1 MSNPGTSTW
10 LGTTKT
16 DWMLTAAY
24 DFKVVKPYVGYVQAK
39 ADNAPGKSKTIHL
52 GASAPLGGGSV
63 LASWARTN
71 VTALD
76 TSRKTLTLGYDYFL
90 SKRTDLYAMYMNDRI
105 TAQPSGNSF
114 AVGMRHRF

>member
-1 MSNPGTSTW
+1 
-10 LGTTKT
+10 
-16 DWMLTAAY
+16 
-24 DFKVVKPYVGYVQAK
+24 
-39 ADNAPGKSKTIHL
+39 
-52 GASAPLGGGSV
+52 
-63 LASWARTN
+63 